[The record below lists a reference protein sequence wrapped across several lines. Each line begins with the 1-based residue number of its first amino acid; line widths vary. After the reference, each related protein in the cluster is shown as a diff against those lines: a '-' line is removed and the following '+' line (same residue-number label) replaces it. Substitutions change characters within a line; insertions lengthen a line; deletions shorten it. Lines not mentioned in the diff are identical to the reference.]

1 MKEIRVGRPCNA
13 KHWNV
18 CNPETRYATLLWIS
32 SCQNTDSGMWVPP
45 RLKNGNCF
53 KSVWCPLPVP
63 DDAKTG
69 MRKPECENLPGVF
82 DAKTAECEV
91 REPGTPPCFG
101 FCITKST
108 GSGMYWV
115 SRNLVFGNWFLCDRY
130 HPLFRSGL
138 RALVRLSGICFLE
151 SDLTRNSGMCR
162 RLLRYVAGGDQ
173 GSFENI
179 CSSAIADAARGPTA
193 PKRKSNWY
201 LVSGIWFHPTTPTLL
216 AHSPGMWFP
225 FSDFL
230 KSGF

>member
-1 MKEIRVGRPCNA
+1 MVAA
-13 KHWNV
+13 KAENWKLFQVSLVSPAGSGQSENWN
-18 CNPETRYATLLWIS
+18 
-32 SCQNTDSGMWVPP
+32 
-45 RLKNGNCF
+45 
-53 KSVWCPLPVP
+53 
-63 DDAKTG
+63 AKTG
-69 MRKPECENLPGVF
+69 MRKPAGRIRCENQNVKSVNL
-82 DAKTAECEV
+82 V
-91 REPGTPPCFG
+91 RRPALDSENQKYG
-101 FCITKST
+101 IW
-108 GSGMYWV
+108 YWG

-193 PKRKSNWY
+193 PKRKRNWY